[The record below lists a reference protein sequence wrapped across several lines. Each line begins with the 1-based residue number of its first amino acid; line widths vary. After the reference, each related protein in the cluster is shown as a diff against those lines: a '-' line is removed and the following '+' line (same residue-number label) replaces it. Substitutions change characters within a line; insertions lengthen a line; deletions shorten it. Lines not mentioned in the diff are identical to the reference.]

1 MENLFDKFKK
11 KSRSYLRKLWPT
23 GADIV
28 LNLKALKKN
37 DKSQFGEQE
46 LILKFLE
53 ENKNLNWP
61 KLYLEIGAAY
71 PIFHSNSYVLSE
83 LSFKGISYDADER
96 YSIQWRL
103 FRRKDKFE
111 RVAITSSNYEN
122 SIILHRFPSSH
133 SSLNT
138 TSPEQNIAWE
148 AKFKKISIPI
158 IVPARGIEEIYL
170 EFEETHGNFPTLLL
184 SDLEGIDK
192 DVILKLLNS
201 IKVECYPRC
210 ILLETEEIL
219 LKEENV
225 ITEFYKLYGK
235 AGLSLFMVLK

>member
-61 KLYLEIGAAY
+61 KLYLELGAAY
-71 PIFHSNSYVLSE
+71 PIFHSNSYALSE
-83 LSFKGISYDADER
+83 LSFNGISYDADER

-111 RVAITSSNYEN
+111 RVAIITSNYEN

-138 TSPEQNIAWE
+138 TSTEQNITWE
-148 AKFKKISIPI
+148 AKFKKISQPI
-158 IVPARGIEEIYL
+158 IVPARGIEKI
-170 EFEETHGNFPTLLL
+170 
-184 SDLEGIDK
+184 
-192 DVILKLLNS
+192 
-201 IKVECYPRC
+201 
-210 ILLETEEIL
+210 
-219 LKEENV
+219 
-225 ITEFYKLYGK
+225 
-235 AGLSLFMVLK
+235 